1 MPTSSQED
9 PARFPDLAEFMS
21 GWFHQDFDIN
31 GDTLEEVV
39 GAFRREVQ
47 EDYAQQLRLDIDRF
61 LASAEG
67 DLDERFQQMFQPDII
82 PTAFRPTTREFLE
95 AIRSELSTAG

>member
-1 MPTSSQED
+1 MPTSSPED
-9 PARFPDLAEFMS
+9 PARFPDLAEFIS

-39 GAFRREVQ
+39 GVFRREVQ
-47 EDYAQQLRLDIDRF
+47 ADYAERVSLDIGRF
-61 LASAEG
+61 LASEDG
-67 DLDERFQQMFQPDII
+67 DLNDRFQRMFQPDII